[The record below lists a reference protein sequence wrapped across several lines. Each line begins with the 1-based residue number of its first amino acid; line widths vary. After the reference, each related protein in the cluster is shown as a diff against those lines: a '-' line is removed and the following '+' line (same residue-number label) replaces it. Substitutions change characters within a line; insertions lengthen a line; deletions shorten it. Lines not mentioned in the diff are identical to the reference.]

1 MRFMVILKATKA
13 SEAGNMPSEALMTA
27 MIKFNEELVKAGVLL
42 AADGLRPSSDGA
54 RIRFSGDRREVS
66 DGPFA
71 ETRELVADYWMIQV
85 SSLDEAIEWMKRAP
99 NPMEGEDS
107 EIEIRRMFEVDDFG
121 EESLTPQARETIERM
136 HAEVASKS

>member
-13 SEAGNMPSEALMTA
+13 SEAGEMPSEALMTA

-42 AADGLRPSSDGA
+42 AADGLRPSRDGA
-54 RIRFSGDRREVS
+54 RIRFDGNRRDVT

-71 ETRELVADYWMIQV
+71 ETHELVAGYWILEV
-85 SSLDEAIEWMKRAP
+85 SSLAEAVEWMKRAP
-99 NPMEGEDS
+99 NPMEGDSS

-121 EESLTPQARETIERM
+121 EESLTPEARATVERM
-136 HAEVASKS
+136 HADVAAKS

>member
-13 SEAGNMPSEALMTA
+13 SEAGEMPSEALMTA

-42 AADGLRPSSDGA
+42 AADGLRPSRDGA
-54 RIRFSGDRREVS
+54 RIRFNGERRDVT

-71 ETRELVADYWMIQV
+71 ETRELVAGYWLIQTR
-85 SSLDEAIEWMKRAP
+85 SLDEAIEWMKRAP
-99 NPMEGEDS
+99 NPMEGTESD
-107 EIEIRRMFEVDDFG
+107 IEIRRMFEMDDFG
-121 EESLTPQARETIERM
+121 EDSLTPEARATVERM

>member
-13 SEAGNMPSEALMTA
+13 SEAGDMPSEALMTA
-27 MIKFNEELVKAGVLL
+27 MIRFNEELVKAGVLL

-54 RIRFSGDRREVS
+54 RIRFNGDRRDVI

-71 ETRELVADYWMIQV
+71 ETRELVAGYWLIQV
-85 SSLDEAIEWMKRAP
+85 RSLDEAIEWMKRAP
-99 NPMEGEDS
+99 NPMEGDES

-121 EESLTPQARETIERM
+121 EESLTPEARAAVERM
-136 HAEVASKS
+136 HAEVASKA